1 MTEVATGDGV
11 NIKLNQWNEIVFD
24 APYHVQDDD
33 NLLIGYEFHG
43 SGNALGI
50 DQGPCAMG
58 RGDWAN
64 FGQGWMTLS
73 SSVNNFNYNNLI
85 HAYVEKPADASGKK
99 NVRAE
104 DIGEAQPIL
113 KDAKAEVM
121 ISKVRSAA
129 AKSAEHPKF
138 APVKYFHTGY
148 DVYRLPSTEKE
159 NTAAWTKLNDAPVSD
174 AKFAD
179 KTWKNVSK
187 GSYVWAVKAN
197 YVTGESAPAF
207 SLEALNENGSVDAV
221 EGISADG
228 FGIKRISENEYLVTV
243 PAEGTIEASDAN
255 GIVILSDSLAEGEN
269 NVSIEGNGVILISV
283 KAAGMTRNYKMI
295 VK

>member
-1 MTEVATGDGV
+1 M
-11 NIKLNQWNEIVFD
+11 
-24 APYHVQDDD
+24 
-33 NLLIGYEFHG
+33 
-43 SGNALGI
+43 
-50 DQGPCAMG
+50 
-58 RGDWAN
+58 
-64 FGQGWMTLS
+64 
-73 SSVNNFNYNNLI
+73 
-85 HAYVEKPADASGKK
+85 
-99 NVRAE
+99 
-104 DIGEAQPIL
+104 
-113 KDAKAEVM
+113 
-121 ISKVRSAA
+121 
-129 AKSAEHPKF
+129 
-138 APVKYFHTGY
+138 
-148 DVYRLPSTEKE
+148 
-159 NTAAWTKLNDAPVSD
+159 
-174 AKFAD
+174 
-179 KTWKNVSK
+179 
-187 GSYVWAVKAN
+187 KAN